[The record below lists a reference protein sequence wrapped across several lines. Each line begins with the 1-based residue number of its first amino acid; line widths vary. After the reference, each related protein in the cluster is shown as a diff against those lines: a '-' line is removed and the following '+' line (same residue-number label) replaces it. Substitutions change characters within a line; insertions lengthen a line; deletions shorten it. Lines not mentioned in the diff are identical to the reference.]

1 MNKLQIFLEKALREN
16 SKNNSSHLG
25 DRSKYVGAS
34 DIAGCPRKAAMNKL
48 QPEDFDAKTLLRFSR
63 GHAAEDLIDGI
74 FRAGGLTPQREVE
87 LSHPEYSDI
96 KCHIDF
102 LFNSKTSGRYHVME
116 LKTTDGLP
124 DAPYESWVNQLHVQ
138 MGLLELDKPGVP
150 IGGSILAVD
159 LNAGE
164 WKEFNSFTPNRIL
177 FDAMI
182 MKGRHILSS
191 INTPEKAQIEP
202 GILCGYCSHRGTC
215 PAFAGDEIEIPLEI
229 RNLAAR
235 YLEKVEG
242 KRSLDKKIKGMKKRI
257 LSFTGTAFKGNADLL
272 QICAS
277 KVGPSEM
284 VDSELL
290 KKAFPE
296 VYDQVKKERAGF
308 TRLDIARIKKP
319 TTV

>member
-1 MNKLQIFLEKALREN
+1 MSKLQIFLEKALREN

-34 DIAGCPRKAAMNKL
+34 DIAGCPRKAVMSKF

-87 LSHPEYSDI
+87 LFHPDYPEI

-116 LKTTDGLP
+116 LKTTNGLP

-182 MKGRHILSS
+182 MKGRHILFSLNS
-191 INTPEKAQIEP
+191 PENAQIEP
-202 GILCGYCSHRGTC
+202 GILCGYCSQRGTC
-215 PAFAGDEIEIPLEI
+215 PAFAGDEIEIPQEI
-229 RNLAAR
+229 RNLVAR
-235 YLEKVEG
+235 YLEKSEG
-242 KRSLDKKIKGMKKRI
+242 KRSLDKEIKGLKNEI
-257 LSFTGTAFKGNADLL
+257 LSFTGTNFKGHADLL

-277 KVGPSEM
+277 EVGPSEA
-284 VDSELL
+284 VDSKRL
-290 KKAFPE
+290 KEAFPE

-308 TRLDIARIKKP
+308 TRLDVARIRKQAAA
-319 TTV
+319 